1 VFVARFAPGLLRQL
15 RTIIRRIAL
24 HGYDPPETEGS
35 ARLSQEDAA
44 ADGAI
49 AAAAPGQG
57 DGISCADGKVG
68 TAANDGN
75 GDAVSGTRA
84 AELHKA
90 AAMGLLVDDEVAGGV
105 DGGGSFGG
113 SLMGDES
120 DDDLLLDDAS
130 PLSRCCQ
137 GGIGVEAAAGA
148 AAEVRVVTAS
158 RPRRW
163 ADEDS
168 SDDDDDLL

>member
-35 ARLSQEDAA
+35 PRLGHEDAA

-49 AAAAPGQG
+49 VAASPGQG

-68 TAANDGN
+68 TAANDS
-75 GDAVSGTRA
+75 DAASGARS

-90 AAMGLLVDDEVAGGV
+90 AAMGLLVDDEAA
-105 DGGGSFGG
+105 GGGSFGG

-120 DDDLLLDDAS
+120 DDDLSLDEAS

-148 AAEVRVVTAS
+148 SAEVRVVTAS

>member
-1 VFVARFAPGLLRQL
+1 LCCSRFAPGLLRQL
-15 RTIIRRIAL
+15 RTTIRRIAL
-24 HGYDPPETEGS
+24 HGYDPPETEGGT
-35 ARLSQEDAA
+35 RLGHEDAA

-49 AAAAPGQG
+49 VAASPGQG
-57 DGISCADGKVG
+57 EGISCADGKVG
-68 TAANDGN
+68 TAANDG
-75 GDAVSGTRA
+75 DAVSGARS
-84 AELHKA
+84 AELRKA
-90 AAMGLLVDDEVAGGV
+90 AAMGLMVDDEVAGGG
-105 DGGGSFGG
+105 DSFGG

-120 DDDLLLDDAS
+120 DDDLALDEAS